1 MDTESLEQKILAD
14 IEKAGFRSEME
25 VLAKLR
31 SSGLKATG
39 LASYFDLD
47 AEISREYDA
56 EAYLTSI
63 AKNDKEILFN
73 FFYSLCIEVKKS
85 QSPWVIF
92 AEEPIHEFY
101 LSEALNSPCFFAG
114 IEDNVKRAVVNPM
127 QEHSLGKKM
136 GWIGSGIHESFKK
149 PDQPSRWYQALVT
162 ACKAAE
168 HNMKANSWP
177 SEGNEHHYP
186 YAFFAK
192 PVVVVDGKLF
202 SAKLDDMG
210 TVNVES
216 IPFASVRFAFSTS
229 KYTRGSYMVDIVSL
243 ETLDSYLE
251 IAKDRVNSMYDALQD
266 KLNIKT

>member
-114 IEDNVKRAVVNPM
+114 IEDNVPRS
-127 QEHSLGKKM
+127 HSPEWECIRNYKGGK
-136 GWIGSGIHESFKK
+136 GDRLLF
-149 PDQPSRWYQALVT
+149 PPLPSP
-162 ACKAAE
+162 
-168 HNMKANSWP
+168 H
-177 SEGNEHHYP
+177 
-186 YAFFAK
+186 
-192 PVVVVDGKLF
+192 F
-202 SAKLDDMG
+202 SK
-210 TVNVES
+210 
-216 IPFASVRFAFSTS
+216 
-229 KYTRGSYMVDIVSL
+229 
-243 ETLDSYLE
+243 
-251 IAKDRVNSMYDALQD
+251 
-266 KLNIKT
+266 